1 MKNIF
6 VLGMFLLVGHI
17 FAQQPTKDW
26 YHNDPTSSEYPG
38 IGTNKAYDELL
49 KNRESRPVIV
59 AVIDSGVDY
68 EHEDL
73 AQNMWVN
80 LNEIPDNGIDDDK
93 NGYIDDV
100 HGWNF
105 IGGKSGENVG
115 KDTYEATRLYK
126 KYHYKYKDANPL
138 NLSKKQKLE
147 YQLYE
152 KVKEEVEGKRESA
165 VKNLENLEETKT
177 NVMAGVDALLA
188 LMDGQEITKA
198 NIMAV
203 ETDDSGAA
211 YGKNI
216 LSRNMD
222 DDESYENRDE
232 LKANIE
238 EQFQGG
244 FDYYQG
250 QLDYAYNPDFEP
262 RKIVGDNYADVTQKG
277 YGNSDFE
284 GPDAFH
290 GSHVAG
296 IIGAIRNNDLGMDGV
311 AANVQIMTL
320 RAVPDGDERD
330 KDVANAII
338 YAVDNGASVINMSFG
353 KGFSWDKEAV
363 DKAVHYASKK
373 DVLLVHAAG
382 NSAQD
387 NDSTDN
393 FPNDTYE
400 KGIGFWFWKKKK
412 SNTWIEVGAM
422 SYKKDENSVASFS
435 NYGSKNVDI
444 FAPGVQIYSTT
455 PDNKYQNAQGTSM
468 ASPVIAGTAAL
479 LRSYFPSLSA
489 VQVKDI
495 LMNSSEKLDL
505 EVLLPGEK
513 SKKVP
518 FSSLSVSGG
527 VVNVYNAVQLA
538 MKTKGKKKV
547 KKSKSKGGA

>member
-1 MKNIF
+1 MKNIM
-6 VLGMFLLVGHI
+6 VLGMFLVIGRL
-17 FAQQPTKDW
+17 FAQEPPHNW
-26 YHNDPTSSEYPG
+26 YHSDPMTSEYQG
-38 IGTNKAYDELL
+38 IGTDKAYDELL
-49 KNRESRPVIV
+49 KNRSSYPVVV
-59 AVIDSGVDY
+59 AVIDSGVDH

-73 AQNMWVN
+73 AKNMWVN
-80 LNEIPDNGIDDDK
+80 LDEIPDNGVDDDN

-105 IGGKSGENVG
+105 IGGKNGENVG

-126 KYHYKYKDANPL
+126 KFHYKFKDANPVT
-138 NLSKKQKLE
+138 LSKSQKHEYLQYQRVKKELE
-147 YQLYE
+147 S
-152 KVKEEVEGKRESA
+152 KRESA
-165 VKNLENLEETKT
+165 EKNIENLKETKK
-177 NVMAGVDALLA
+177 NVLGGIKSLLA
-188 LMDGQEITKA
+188 LLDGQEINKA

-203 ETDDSGAA
+203 ETNDSGAA

-216 LSRNMD
+216 LSRNMS
-222 DDESYENRDE
+222 DDESYENGDE
-232 LKANIE
+232 LLANIE
-238 EQFQGG
+238 NQFQGG

-250 QLDYAYNPDFEP
+250 QLDYAYNPDFNP
-262 RKIVGDNYADVTQKG
+262 RTIVGDNYNDVKEIG
-277 YGNSDFE
+277 YGNNDFE

-353 KGFSWDKEAV
+353 KGFSWNKEAV
-363 DKAVHYASKK
+363 DKAVHYATKK

-400 KGIGFWFWKKKK
+400 KGFGFWFWKKKS

-422 SYKKDENSVASFS
+422 SYKREENSVAGFS
-435 NYGSKNVDI
+435 NYGKKNVDI

-455 PDNKYQNAQGTSM
+455 PDDKYQNAQGTSM

-495 LMNSSEKLDL
+495 LMKSSDKLDF
-505 EVLLPGEK
+505 EVLLPGDE

-527 VVNVYNAVQLA
+527 VVNAYKAVKLA
-538 MKTKGKKKV
+538 MNTKGKKKI
-547 KKSKSKGGA
+547 KRSKAGA